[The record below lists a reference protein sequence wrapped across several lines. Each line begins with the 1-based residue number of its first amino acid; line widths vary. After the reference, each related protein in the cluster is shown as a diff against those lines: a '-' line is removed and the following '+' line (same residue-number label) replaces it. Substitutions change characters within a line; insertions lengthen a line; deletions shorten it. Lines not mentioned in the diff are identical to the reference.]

1 MLQEADI
8 GRATLI
14 DEVAIVTGASSGI
27 GAATARELA
36 LRGATVV
43 LAARR
48 ADELETQAQ
57 ATRRAGGEALAIPT
71 DVADPTQVTLLV
83 DRTVA
88 TFGRVDVL
96 VNNAGANWSRPFA
109 SSHPDDITGLLEVNL
124 LGAMLLTRAVLAG
137 MLERRHGAIISV
149 GSLSGRV
156 AMEPLYSATKYG
168 LRGFSLALRRQLA
181 GSGVSASLVSPGK
194 VRTAMTRDIQA
205 RMPEPGLVATTIADL
220 VTHPRREVVVPR
232 RHYAIAW
239 LEQALPSMADLAF
252 RHRHWS
258 PNHEQAVGQAYN
270 ITNDRPLTQKRLLH
284 AIAHELGASPPRL
297 HLPYRPLYAA
307 GYAAERLATRTRAQ
321 RQPVLTRLGV
331 KLFGTD
337 NRHAIDKARRE
348 LGYRP
353 RIALEDGVRLA
364 AAWYPPPTELAA

>member
-1 MLQEADI
+1 MLQQADTA
-8 GRATLI
+8 RATLI

-36 LRGATVV
+36 RRGATVV

-48 ADELETQAQ
+48 ADALEAQAQ

-96 VNNAGANWSRPFA
+96 VNNAGANWSRPLA

-168 LRGFSLALRRQLA
+168 LRGFSLALRRQVA

-194 VRTAMTRDIQA
+194 VRTAMTRHIQA
-205 RMPEPGLVATTIADL
+205 RMPEPDVVARTIADL
-220 VTHPRREVVVPR
+220 VRHPRREVVIPR

-258 PNHEQAVGQAYN
+258 P
-270 ITNDRPLTQKRLLH
+270 I
-284 AIAHELGASPPRL
+284 
-297 HLPYRPLYAA
+297 
-307 GYAAERLATRTRAQ
+307 
-321 RQPVLTRLGV
+321 
-331 KLFGTD
+331 
-337 NRHAIDKARRE
+337 RE
-348 LGYRP
+348 
-353 RIALEDGVRLA
+353 EV
-364 AAWYPPPTELAA
+364 AAWRS